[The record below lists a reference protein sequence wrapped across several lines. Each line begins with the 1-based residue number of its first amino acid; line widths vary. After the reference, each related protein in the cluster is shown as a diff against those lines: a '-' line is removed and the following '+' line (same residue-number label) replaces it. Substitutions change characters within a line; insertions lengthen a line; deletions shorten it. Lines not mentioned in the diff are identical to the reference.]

1 MARTCT
7 VCNHEK
13 RAEID
18 AALVAGASFRDI
30 AGQYHLSKSAVERH
44 KADHLP
50 AAMAQAKQAADVA
63 HGDDLLDQVRKL
75 QAVTMNILAMA
86 YNGADLRTALQ
97 AIAQARGN
105 LELLGR
111 LLGEL
116 QAAPVNILV
125 MPEWVTMRTVL
136 LSALAPYPDA
146 RAAVAGQLL
155 RLHHG

>member
-1 MARTCT
+1 
-7 VCNHEK
+7 
-13 RAEID
+13 
-18 AALVAGASFRDI
+18 
-30 AGQYHLSKSAVERH
+30 
-44 KADHLP
+44 
-50 AAMAQAKQAADVA
+50 MAQAKQAADVA

-146 RAAVAGQLL
+146 RAAVAGELL
-155 RLHHG
+155 RLDHG